1 MTCTL
6 NYNPTKEEVKF
17 IAMNLQKEEVDE
29 LDIFMTS
36 PSSAILD
43 SVEMSHGTAT
53 VISPDGFPI
62 AVCGVVPMDNDTG
75 MLWVMSTEKVK
86 AHSLGFFRCIRT
98 LAEEQCAL
106 FGRVVS
112 YVDIDSPA
120 HQKFTAAL
128 GLTLTSEVMTN
139 ADNGRQYLVFEMIT
153 TKGLDEMFYQSDNI
167 DHYKKLHNLP
177 NE

>member
-6 NYNPTKEEVKF
+6 NYKPTKEEVKF
-17 IAMNLQKEEVDE
+17 IATNLQKEEVDE

-36 PSSAILD
+36 PSHAILD

-53 VISPDGFPI
+53 VISPDGLPI
-62 AVCGVVPMDNDTG
+62 AILGVVPMDDDSG

-86 AHSLGFFRCIRT
+86 AHSLGFFRCVKK
-98 LAEEQCAL
+98 LVEEQCAL

-128 GLTLTSEVMTN
+128 GLTLTSEVLTN
-139 ADNGRQYLVFEMIT
+139 ADNDRQYLVFEMIT
-153 TKGLDEMFYQSDNI
+153 TKGLDELFYKSENI
-167 DHYKKLHNLP
+167 DYYRKLHNIK
-177 NE
+177 